1 MFFTR
6 TILASLFL
14 ATLLI
19 GCKKAEAPPTPKL
32 DGATGSVAAPSSSLP
47 TSDGKLPSDMS
58 ASGASSSGNASG
70 STQADPK
77 ELTKE
82 QESTAMPLSGQTNN
96 HSTATPLNE
105 KK

>member
-32 DGATGSVAAPSSSLP
+32 EGATGSVALPASSLP
-47 TSDGKLPSDMS
+47 ASDGKLPDQPATGTSD
-58 ASGASSSGNASG
+58 SGNAYG
-70 STQADPK
+70 STQADSK

-82 QESTAMPLSGQTNN
+82 QESAAMPLSGQANN
-96 HSTATPLNE
+96 HSTPNPAE
-105 KK
+105 QKK

>member
-32 DGATGSVAAPSSSLP
+32 DSATGSVTLP
-47 TSDGKLPSDMS
+47 AGSMPTTDSKLPNPTGTSDSGS
-58 ASGASSSGNASG
+58 AYG
-70 STQADPK
+70 STQ
-77 ELTKE
+77 T
-82 QESTAMPLSGQTNN
+82 ESKN
-96 HSTATPLNE
+96 
-105 KK
+105 

>member
-32 DGATGSVAAPSSSLP
+32 DGATGSVALP
-47 TSDGKLPSDMS
+47 ASTLPASDGKLPNQPTGTSD
-58 ASGASSSGNASG
+58 SGNAYG
-70 STQADPK
+70 STQADSK

-82 QESTAMPLSGQTNN
+82 QESAAMPLSGQANN
-96 HSTATPLNE
+96 HSTTNPVE
-105 KK
+105 QKK

>member
-6 TILASLFL
+6 TILASLFV
-14 ATLLI
+14 ATALI

-32 DGATGSVAAPSSSLP
+32 EGTTGSVALPATSLP
-47 TSDGKLPSDMS
+47 PSDGKLPNQP
-58 ASGASSSGNASG
+58 ASGTSDSGNAYGTS
-70 STQADPK
+70 QATPT

-82 QESTAMPLSGQTNN
+82 QESASMPLSGQANN
-96 HSTATPLNE
+96 HSTTDTAAQ